1 MAARTRMNEPWA
13 RKLPLSTFGVPES
26 KTCTNCRLTESARP
40 RSKLTGALGFRA
52 VRVNCTVERDGALTR
67 KMSMPSLALDRFPST
82 DRLVPGFKSPRA
94 WAWPRSLLGSASRT
108 EPPVPITDIV
118 PEIAP
123 FAPPPPAAPPPPPP
137 QEVNCPAQASRR
149 VESSAVRRQVKRRTW
164 VQVITGGRV
173 WWNLRRKL
181 GPGPGRESEWV
192 RKRILVNRV
201 QMGLRPARSPGGAC
215 WRPSWGWLLAQNP

>member
-1 MAARTRMNEPWA
+1 MNEPWA
-13 RKLPLSTFGVPES
+13 RKLPLSTFGVTES
-26 KTCTNCRLTESARP
+26 KSSMNCRLTESARP

-67 KMSMPSLALDRFPST
+67 KMSMLSLVLDRFPST

-94 WAWPRSLLGSASRT
+94 WAWPSWLLGSASRT
-108 EPPVPITDIV
+108 EPPVPITDMV

-123 FAPPPPAAPPPPPP
+123 VALPPPPPP
-137 QEVNCPAQASRR
+137 QEVSCPAQASRR

-164 VQVITGGRV
+164 VQVIMGGRV

-181 GPGPGRESEWV
+181 GPGPRRESESV
-192 RKRILVNRV
+192 RTRILVNRV

-215 WRPSWGWLLAQNP
+215 WRPSWGCFLAQNP